1 MLGLASALS
10 NSISVIL
17 SGWAQPSAILYPIIC
32 VCIEF
37 DVVASIDSVS
47 GIFTLELAFSNSISV
62 FFFVVMVIVFESCLG
77 SCNYISIKCF
87 RHAIGYPAF
96 ARVK

>member
-17 SGWAQPSAILYPIIC
+17 VDWSSLSAILYSIIC

-37 DVVASIDSVS
+37 KVVASSNFIS
-47 GIFTLELAFSNSISV
+47 GIFTLELALSNSISV
-62 FFFVVMVIVFESCLG
+62 FFVVMVMFFECCLG
-77 SCNYISIKCF
+77 LCNYISIKCF
-87 RHAIGYPAF
+87 SHAIGHPAF

>member
-1 MLGLASALS
+1 MLGSASALS

-17 SGWAQPSAILYPIIC
+17 ADWSSLSSILYPIIC

-37 DVVASIDSVS
+37 KVVASSNSIS
-47 GIFTLELAFSNSISV
+47 GIFTLELALSNSISV
-62 FFFVVMVIVFESCLG
+62 FFVVMVMFFECCLG
-77 SCNYISIKCF
+77 LCNYISIKCF
-87 RHAIGYPAF
+87 SHAIGHPAF

>member
-17 SGWAQPSAILYPIIC
+17 ADWSSFSAILYPIIC

-37 DVVASIDSVS
+37 KVVASSNSIS
-47 GIFTLELAFSNSISV
+47 GIFTLELALSNSISV
-62 FFFVVMVIVFESCLG
+62 FLLLWLCFLSVVWG
-77 SCNYISIKCF
+77 Y
-87 RHAIGYPAF
+87 AIIYP
-96 ARVK
+96 

>member
-1 MLGLASALS
+1 MLDLVDALS

-17 SGWAQPSAILYPIIC
+17 ADWSSLSAILYPIIC

-37 DVVASIDSVS
+37 KVVASSNFIS
-47 GIFTLELAFSNSISV
+47 GIFTLELASSNSISV
-62 FFFVVMVIVFESCLG
+62 FFVVMVMFFECFLG
-77 SCNYISIKCF
+77 LCNYISIKCF
-87 RHAIGYPAF
+87 SHAIGHPAF

>member
-17 SGWAQPSAILYPIIC
+17 VDWSSLSAILYSIIC

-37 DVVASIDSVS
+37 KVVASSNFIS
-47 GIFTLELAFSNSISV
+47 GIFTLELALSNSISV
-62 FFFVVMVIVFESCLG
+62 FLLLWLCFLSVVWG
-77 SCNYISIKCF
+77 Y
-87 RHAIGYPAF
+87 AIIYP
-96 ARVK
+96 

>member
-17 SGWAQPSAILYPIIC
+17 VDWSSLSAILYPIIC

-37 DVVASIDSVS
+37 KVVASSNSISD
-47 GIFTLELAFSNSISV
+47 IFALVLAFSNSISV
-62 FFFVVMVIVFESCLG
+62 FYYCYGYCFCVLLG
-77 SCNYISIKCF
+77 DY
-87 RHAIGYPAF
+87 AIIYP
-96 ARVK
+96 

>member
-1 MLGLASALS
+1 MLGSASALS

-17 SGWAQPSAILYPIIC
+17 ADWSSLSAILYPIIC

-37 DVVASIDSVS
+37 KVVAWSNSIS
-47 GIFTLELAFSNSISV
+47 GIFTLELALSNSISV
-62 FFFVVMVIVFESCLG
+62 FFVVMVMFFECCLG
-77 SCNYISIKCF
+77 LCNYISIKCF
-87 RHAIGYPAF
+87 SHAIGHPAF

>member
-17 SGWAQPSAILYPIIC
+17 ADWSSLSAILYPIIC

-37 DVVASIDSVS
+37 KVVASSNSIF
-47 GIFTLELAFSNSISV
+47 GIFTLELALSNSISV
-62 FFFVVMVIVFESCLG
+62 FLLLWLCFLSVVWG
-77 SCNYISIKCF
+77 Y
-87 RHAIGYPAF
+87 AIIYP
-96 ARVK
+96 

>member
-17 SGWAQPSAILYPIIC
+17 SDWTQPSAILYPIIC

-37 DVVASIDSVS
+37 EVVAWSNSIS
-47 GIFTLELAFSNSISV
+47 GIFTLELALSNSISV
-62 FFFVVMVIVFESCLG
+62 FLLLWLCFLSVVWG
-77 SCNYISIKCF
+77 Y
-87 RHAIGYPAF
+87 AIIYP
-96 ARVK
+96 